1 MLSKVGYKI
10 ELGQQVGTASAVK
23 MENTSLSGVV
33 WDNTTTSSPESNAG
47 GGSNYHSPV
56 RDRVLKIVYTIIG
69 TLGIVDNLFVLIV
82 FILFIKITEKVS
94 DEYFRVYQ

>member
-1 MLSKVGYKI
+1 MPG
-10 ELGQQVGTASAVK
+10 E
-23 MENTSLSGVV
+23 V
-33 WDNTTTSSPESNAG
+33 WDNTTSPESNAG

-94 DEYFRVYQ
+94 NKGFPVKLFIASEVFADPTHLLPSTKINRS